1 MKADGKLISDLER
14 QISGGD
20 TTQDA
25 VLAALNQLSTEDDK
39 PLSLDS
45 LSHSQAVAG
54 WLLAGGWIKAD
65 EVGPGLLE
73 KAIHGWSGHHFF
85 LYTVKVYDRRWSTEE
100 EWFFDYL
107 IERVG
112 ELCGDDPE
120 HVRMIG
126 QGLCRLADRLSPKPP
141 HVEAADNSGRMP
153 ELLASMEKLKGVDPS
168 HLQAMREHVAYL
180 GREWGQEW
188 GQAE

>member
-1 MKADGKLISDLER
+1 MKADEELISDLKR
-14 QISGGD
+14 RISGGG

-25 VLAALNQLSTEDDK
+25 VLAALNQLSLEDDK

-45 LSHSQAVAG
+45 LSHSQANAG
-54 WLLAGGWIKAD
+54 WLLAGGWIKPD

-73 KAIHGWSGHHFF
+73 KAIRGWSGHHFF

-107 IERVG
+107 IGRIG
-112 ELCGDDPE
+112 ELCSDDPE

-126 QGLCRLADRLSPKPP
+126 QGLCRLADRLPPKPP
-141 HVEAADNSGRMP
+141 YVEAADNSLKMP
-153 ELLASMEKLKGVDPS
+153 EILASMEKLEGIDPS
-168 HLQAMREHVAYL
+168 HLQAMREHVVHL
-180 GREWGQEW
+180 KRKW